1 MKNNRL
7 NTLRAY
13 AYTLIK
19 KIPYQRIKDSP
30 TLKYYTNWKSY
41 ENYKIVRGEAP
52 SIEVTDK
59 VKHAD
64 IVISGKKVSV
74 KKIIGIIVRSIDSEP
89 LILPNESKIHAIHFA
104 SLLNAVEIVITKE
117 YSNTMPLRI
126 IIENAINDDVFE
138 SNHIRIVVEK
148 KVNLD
153 LILIERS
160 VSRRSS
166 YNSGIELLVKEK
178 ASVRILHISRLY
190 PKTPAFSHLRIF
202 AYNHS
207 KVEISSVIQG
217 SLMERDQFDLI
228 LKGDNVNANFILA
241 VIGKGKEIIDIIVDN
256 NVHGANNHLNFRAIA
271 LAKDQSQISIRPT
284 GRIGS
289 KSVNAYVDISAH
301 MYNIGSSS
309 KAIAVPILEIN
320 TNKIQTAK
328 HAITIT
334 DISDDT
340 LFYIS
345 TRGLSKSDIEYLLSQ
360 ELYEEIVNN
369 LPEGMKN
376 AINIIRQSF

>member
-1 MKNNRL
+1 
-7 NTLRAY
+7 
-13 AYTLIK
+13 
-19 KIPYQRIKDSP
+19 
-30 TLKYYTNWKSY
+30 
-41 ENYKIVRGEAP
+41 
-52 SIEVTDK
+52 
-59 VKHAD
+59 
-64 IVISGKKVSV
+64 
-74 KKIIGIIVRSIDSEP
+74 
-89 LILPNESKIHAIHFA
+89 
-104 SLLNAVEIVITKE
+104 
-117 YSNTMPLRI
+117 MPLRI

-160 VSRRSS
+160 TSRQSS

-190 PKTPAFSHLRIF
+190 PKTPSFSHLRIF
-202 AYNHS
+202 ASNNS
-207 KVEISSVIQG
+207 KVEISSIIQG
-217 SLMERDQFDLI
+217 GLMERNQFDLI
-228 LKGDNVNANFILA
+228 LKENNINANFVLA
-241 VIGKGKEIIDIIVDN
+241 VIGKDKETIDVVMNN
-256 NVHGANNHLNFRAIA
+256 NVHGANNHLDFRAIA

-334 DISDDT
+334 NISDDT

-360 ELYEEIVNN
+360 ELYEEIINN